1 MHAPAVGQAQTAL
14 SNPDIRKEADR
25 RTGQLEYDV
34 SKTIVDGSNP
44 MKLVTPQPF
53 LSGEYLESSHH
64 PVLLI

>member
-1 MHAPAVGQAQTAL
+1 MHAPVVGQAQTAL

-25 RTGQLEYDV
+25 RTGHLEYDV

-53 LSGEYLESSHH
+53 LSGEYLESLYYH
-64 PVLLI
+64 VLLM